1 MLRVVL
7 RRHWPLI
14 ISMSFL
20 WIIVAILLN
29 ASLSNNQGHLVYALD
44 DPYIHMAIA
53 KNFAQHGVWGVT
65 KYYFSSSSSSLLYPL
80 ILSLI
85 FFLFGISEVVPLLLN
100 IVFATATVCLIYVL
114 LSRYHFHLFYVFI
127 VLFSIIFFTP
137 IPPLIFTGMEHVLH
151 TLLTISFAYL
161 SAKIL
166 SKGRFVNKEL
176 SFLVI
181 LAFLLTMTRYEG
193 LFLIFVVGTLF
204 IIRRRLF
211 ESFLIIISGLIP
223 IAIYGIISMINGW
236 YFLPNSLL
244 IKSSVFMISSED
256 FTKFL
261 NLFVTQILTEHILS
275 FVLITIILLI
285 IKFIRRKNIFWKED
299 TILLVIFI
307 SNLILHMLFARVGW
321 FFRYEAYLVA
331 LGIFAIALAVH
342 EYIPKRILLNRHS
355 IPKYVIISFL
365 IFVLISPLAIRGYV
379 SLITTPMATTNIY
392 QQQYQMGLFLREFYQ
407 GEAVAANDIG
417 AINFLADIKCL
428 DLWGLGNLEVTRAKR
443 GGFYNT
449 DYIYNLAK
457 KENVKIAIV
466 YDHWFTE
473 YGGIPPQWI
482 KVGEWK
488 IQNNVVCGGDTVSF
502 YAVDPEEEYRLI
514 ENLKT
519 FSTKIPRNIEQSGK
533 YIEKW

>member
-1 MLRVVL
+1 
-7 RRHWPLI
+7 
-14 ISMSFL
+14 
-20 WIIVAILLN
+20 
-29 ASLSNNQGHLVYALD
+29 
-44 DPYIHMAIA
+44 
-53 KNFAQHGVWGVT
+53 
-65 KYYFSSSSSSLLYPL
+65 
-80 ILSLI
+80 
-85 FFLFGISEVVPLLLN
+85 
-100 IVFATATVCLIYVL
+100 
-114 LSRYHFHLFYVFI
+114 
-127 VLFSIIFFTP
+127 
-137 IPPLIFTGMEHVLH
+137 
-151 TLLTISFAYL
+151 
-161 SAKIL
+161 
-166 SKGRFVNKEL
+166 
-176 SFLVI
+176 
-181 LAFLLTMTRYEG
+181 
-193 LFLIFVVGTLF
+193 
-204 IIRRRLF
+204 
-211 ESFLIIISGLIP
+211 
-223 IAIYGIISMINGW
+223 
-236 YFLPNSLL
+236 
-244 IKSSVFMISSED
+244 
-256 FTKFL
+256 
-261 NLFVTQILTEHILS
+261 
-275 FVLITIILLI
+275 
-285 IKFIRRKNIFWKED
+285 
-299 TILLVIFI
+299 
-307 SNLILHMLFARVGW
+307 MLFARVGW

-379 SLITTPMATTNIY
+379 SLITTPLATTNIY

-466 YDHWFTE
+466 YDHWFTK
-473 YGGIPPQWI
+473 YGGTPPQWI